1 MSWGQAFSNAYNS
14 ASAKAQQAASV
25 VATSVGSAVDA
36 TVEGAKVAGRVGAFA
51 TRAAVETAEAGA
63 RGVVKL
69 ADKAAA
75 SAPLVGG
82 YYQQAKQALSPTQ
95 PPRARVTEPCPNS
108 IEGKIA
114 RLEQRNALIAKGQAA
129 DSTPDQKAAAERL
142 ARDNQAVELAR
153 LSGDAYAQYESPREN
168 HPPLGWTA
176 LSDTDLGIAGIDPN
190 LVHEAKA
197 VVYQTPPNWPGGQ
210 QTVLAFRGTN
220 PKDPEDMKTD
230 ADQAL
235 GKETV
240 QYKAAAQLG
249 TVMSQN
255 FGSDV
260 IVTGHSLGGGKA
272 QAAGISGGLT
282 GMMFN
287 SAGLHPN
294 SVGGDVDA
302 ASQFTQF
309 RAPADPLTGLQNS
322 AALQTGAGALAGGVA
337 MPFSAGMLAGYNWE
351 MSGFVL
357 GAEADFNYL
366 GFSSSKK
373 NNVSDVMSQV
383 LAPEN
388 TNASDTIDYDS
399 NWFGTVRARLGYA
412 IDNVLI
418 YGTGGIAYGKMDVTQ
433 NLTAS
438 NGSESASWQGST
450 GGWNMGWTV
459 GGGVEYGI
467 DRWTLGAE
475 YLYVDL
481 GSYDWR
487 AQGNVNLANATV
499 QDDWSQVNMKGQADL
514 KFSIARATV
523 KYRF

>member
-1 MSWGQAFSNAYNS
+1 MKKLLACTCLATVACWGTAAMASDIGLAPATYDWSGGYVGANAGAGINNSSFKNDYYYAGQNSVDDLTSGLINDLDYSGS
-14 ASAKAQQAASV
+14 AS
-25 VATSVGSAVDA
+25 D
-36 TVEGAKVAGRVGAFA
+36 
-51 TRAAVETAEAGA
+51 TA
-63 RGVVKL
+63 
-69 ADKAAA
+69 
-75 SAPLVGG
+75 
-82 YYQQAKQALSPTQ
+82 
-95 PPRARVTEPCPNS
+95 
-108 IEGKIA
+108 
-114 RLEQRNALIAKGQAA
+114 
-129 DSTPDQKAAAERL
+129 
-142 ARDNQAVELAR
+142 
-153 LSGDAYAQYESPREN
+153 
-168 HPPLGWTA
+168 
-176 LSDTDLGIAGIDPN
+176 
-190 LVHEAKA
+190 
-197 VVYQTPPNWPGGQ
+197 
-210 QTVLAFRGTN
+210 
-220 PKDPEDMKTD
+220 
-230 ADQAL
+230 
-235 GKETV
+235 
-240 QYKAAAQLG
+240 
-249 TVMSQN
+249 
-255 FGSDV
+255 
-260 IVTGHSLGGGKA
+260 
-272 QAAGISGGLT
+272 
-282 GMMFN
+282 
-287 SAGLHPN
+287 
-294 SVGGDVDA
+294 
-302 ASQFTQF
+302 
-309 RAPADPLTGLQNS
+309 
-322 AALQTGAGALAGGVA
+322 
-337 MPFSAGMLAGYNWE
+337 FSAGMLAGYNWE

>member
-220 PKDPEDMKTD
+220 QKDPEDLKTD

-337 MPFSAGMLAGYNWE
+337 MPFSAGMLAGDYINKT
-351 MSGFVL
+351 
-357 GAEADFNYL
+357 L
-366 GFSSSKK
+366 GFPPLPTEARAAAERGATAFPAAMG
-373 NNVSDVMSQV
+373 N
-383 LAPEN
+383 LAK
-388 TNASDTIDYDS
+388 Y
-399 NWFGTVRARLGYA
+399 GYMLPPA
-412 IDNVLI
+412 IGPVVEVPSLDDNGQPVPV
-418 YGTGGIAYGKMDVTQ
+418 A
-433 NLTAS
+433 
-438 NGSESASWQGST
+438 
-450 GGWNMGWTV
+450 
-459 GGGVEYGI
+459 
-467 DRWTLGAE
+467 
-475 YLYVDL
+475 DL
-481 GSYDWR
+481 GGQHSWS
-487 AQGNVNLANATV
+487 NLVNGFEREKSEDVATL
-499 QDDWSQVNMKGQADL
+499 Q
-514 KFSIARATV
+514 T
-523 KYRF
+523 